1 MALTK
6 VDISLMD
13 NTGTTANKL
22 LAYDGSG
29 NLPAVDGSQLTNVS
43 TATVSASDP
52 TVSTNPAGGV
62 GTEWQNTTSGEVY
75 ICTDAT
81 AGENVWTNV
90 GAGTGDVVP
99 VKSWQA
105 ATYIYN
111 MAGFKSSTVYNTI
124 ERISVTSDGDAAD
137 WADLNAPGNGY
148 GSSSDTHGYMAGG
161 YNGVPPHTRTN
172 RIEKYPFAS
181 QTNGTDIADILYHI
195 NQMSGFQS
203 ATHGYLAGGNY
214 QVPSSTNI
222 DVIQKYTHA
231 TDANATDVGN
241 CLGNHWYSGA
251 GIQSETNGYSCG
263 GIIQGLNSNDP
274 FTVIQKVSFS
284 SDGNSTDAADMTRA
298 VGGARGCG
306 TDTYGYICGGY
317 SWPSPGYSNIIE
329 KFSYSSEANSTD
341 VADLLITR
349 AWHAAS
355 SSATYGY
362 NLGGE
367 SPATDSVDKF
377 LFATDANATD
387 VGNLTRAATG
397 IAYTGTA
404 QY

>member
-1 MALTK
+1 MAITK
-6 VDISLMD
+6 IDSSMLEDVSGADNLVKLDANAKIPACSGASLSVKPGP
-13 NTGTTANKL
+13 TK
-22 LAYDGSG
+22 
-29 NLPAVDGSQLTNVS
+29 
-43 TATVSASDP
+43 SASDP
-52 TVSTNPAGGV
+52 AVDSNKSLGA
-62 GTEWQNTTSGEVY
+62 EWLNTTDGEMF

-81 AGENVWTNV
+81 AGANVWTNV
-90 GAGTGDVVP
+90 GAGTGDVAP

-111 MAGFKSSTVYNTI
+111 MAGWKSGTAYNTI

-161 YNGVPPHTRTN
+161 HDNVPPHTRTN

-181 QTNGTDIADILYHI
+181 QTNGTDIADILYHQ

-214 QVPSSTNI
+214 QVPSATNI

-231 TDANATDVGN
+231 TDANSTDVGN
-241 CLGNHWYSGA
+241 CLGNHWYDPA

-263 GIIQGLNSNDP
+263 GIIQGLNGDDP

-367 SPATDSVDKF
+367 NPATDSVDKF

-387 VGNLTRAATG
+387 VGNLTRAAAG
-397 IAYTGTA
+397 IAYTGTT